1 MTLHTYVFT
10 VKYKNTFD
18 NDWQYKNHLVE
29 SADVKSA
36 ILQVKKL
43 YNDNTIVII
52 DSIFSEQVVQ

>member
-1 MTLHTYVFT
+1 MLYTYVFT

-29 SADVKSA
+29 SVDVKSA

-43 YNDNTIVII
+43 YNDNAIVII